1 MKHQFILSLFLFIWS
16 NSVMTQEKYCPYSVS
31 GKVLDIVT
39 KEPIAN
45 VTIKIQDTEKYT
57 LTDKVGNFLIDDLC
71 SNNNTLIISCLG
83 YSGSTSHHHHENGSL
98 PHLYLTQ
105 KVTGLDEVTVQAQ
118 KIKEKGTET
127 ISQVTLGK
135 NEITGD
141 ATQSLAAALSGL
153 QGVTFTSAG
162 TNIQLPVIHGLSGN
176 RILVL
181 NNGLKHGFQNWG
193 TDHAPEIDITSA
205 NSITV
210 IKGASSVRFGPE
222 ALGGVIIVESNSLRL
237 NTPLYINLGTGFQT
251 NGGGI
256 NTNLEIVKGSNKWGY
271 FLNGNFNKIGD
282 RKAPDY
288 SLTNTGKEEKS
299 FSFGVLRHLK
309 NWDFK
314 IYYSFVDQNLAL
326 LRSSIAHSGDA
337 FVRALNSDAPIIIDS
352 FSYDIDAPNQTT
364 QHHLAK
370 AEINWYSNKGKLSL
384 RGGMQ
389 LNKRD
394 EFDVRRNSKK
404 PIIDLDL
411 ITYDYQLEWRHPNWS
426 RLDGLFGIQYFS
438 QDNDN
443 NPGTDTTPF
452 IPNYNISRYSAFGTE
467 RLKFGKNTVE
477 AGVRIDFEFDDVRG
491 RKANQNIFRDDY
503 SFANLT
509 ASFGYS
515 RQLSENTSFRTNL
528 GTAWRTPN
536 MAELFSFG
544 QHGFKTTF
552 GLLRFTDN
560 NGVLSTD
567 DILPL
572 DKSVVEPEKGYKFI
586 NEFKTYRNGNFHNLT
601 VYSHYIENYI
611 FDRPIGVFGT
621 IRGPTPAFIFDQA
634 NALFLGADYSWQKEL
649 DKNISGILGFSY
661 LWSKNIIENVPLINQ
676 PPISTSLEIQWDQG
690 KVWGFKTSKW
700 IIRYSYT
707 FRQLRAPRTVLPQ
720 SLIDGSKIITIDSE
734 IFDFMNAPRDY
745 FLLNLSWNFK
755 WKNLS
760 GSIAAQNLLNSRYR
774 DYLNEMRYF
783 ADDLGRNLLFT
794 LNYSFKGKNNK

>member
-1 MKHQFILSLFLFIWS
+1 MAQKEPC
-16 NSVMTQEKYCPYSVS
+16 TYSVS
-31 GKVLDIVT
+31 GKVLDVVT
-39 KEPIAN
+39 KEPIPY
-45 VTIKIQDTEKYT
+45 VTIKVQDTEKYT
-57 LTDKVGNFLIDDLC
+57 LTDQDGNFLIDDLC

-83 YSGSTSHHHHENGSL
+83 YSDSTSHHHHEHGSL
-98 PHLYLTQ
+98 PHFYLTQ
-105 KVTGLDEVTVQAQ
+105 KVTGLNEVTVQAQ

-135 NEITGD
+135 EEIASD
-141 ATQSLAAALSGL
+141 ATQSLAAALSGQ

-162 TNIQLPVIHGLSGN
+162 TNVQLPVIHGLSGN

-210 IKGASSVRFGPE
+210 IKGASGVRFGPE
-222 ALGGVIIVESNSLRL
+222 ALGGAIIVESNPLHL
-237 NTPLYINLGTGFQT
+237 NTPLYIDLGTGFQT
-251 NGGGI
+251 NGRGI
-256 NTNLEIVKGSNKWGY
+256 NTNLEIAKGSNKWGY
-271 FLNGNFNKIGD
+271 FLNGNYTKIGD

-309 NWDFK
+309 NLDFK
-314 IYYSFVDQNLAL
+314 IHYSFVGQNLAL
-326 LRSSIAHSGDA
+326 LRSSIANSGDA
-337 FVRALNSDAPIIIDS
+337 FVRAINSDAPIIS
-352 FSYDIDAPNQTT
+352 EPFSYDIDAPNQTT

-384 RGGMQ
+384 RGGVQ

-394 EFDVRRNSKK
+394 EFDVRRNSEK

-411 ITYDYQLEWRHPNWS
+411 ITYDYQLEWKHPDWG
-426 RLDGLFGIQYFS
+426 RLDGLFGVQYFS
-438 QDNDN
+438 QNNDN

-452 IPNYNISRYSAFGTE
+452 IPNYNTSRYSAFGIE
-467 RLKFGKNTVE
+467 SLKFGKNTLE
-477 AGVRIDFEFDDVRG
+477 AGVRFDFESDDVRG
-491 RKANQNIFRDDY
+491 RETNQEIFRDDY

-509 ASFGYS
+509 ASLGYS
-515 RQLSENTSFRTNL
+515 RQLSENTTFSTNL

-567 DILPL
+567 DVIAL
-572 DKSVVEPEKGYKFI
+572 DESAVEPEKGYKFI
-586 NEFKTYRNGNFHNLT
+586 NEFQTYRNGSSHNLT

-621 IRGPTPAFIFDQA
+621 IRGPMPAFIFNQA
-634 NALFLGADYSWQKEL
+634 DALFLGADYSWQKKL
-649 DKNISGILGFSY
+649 NKNISGVFGFSY
-661 LWSKNIIENVPLINQ
+661 LWSRNISENVPLINQ
-676 PPISTSLEIQWDQG
+676 PPISTRLEIQWEQG
-690 KVWGFKTSKW
+690 KLWGLESSKW
-700 IIRYSYT
+700 MIRPSYT
-707 FRQLRAPRTVLPQ
+707 FRQFQAPRTVLPQ
-720 SLIDGSKIITIDSE
+720 SLIDGTKIITTDSE
-734 IFDFMNAPRDY
+734 IFDFIGAPQGY
-745 FLLNLSWNFK
+745 FLLDLSWNFK

-783 ADDLGRNLLFT
+783 ADEPGRNLLFT
-794 LNYSFKGKNNK
+794 LNYSFRGKNNE